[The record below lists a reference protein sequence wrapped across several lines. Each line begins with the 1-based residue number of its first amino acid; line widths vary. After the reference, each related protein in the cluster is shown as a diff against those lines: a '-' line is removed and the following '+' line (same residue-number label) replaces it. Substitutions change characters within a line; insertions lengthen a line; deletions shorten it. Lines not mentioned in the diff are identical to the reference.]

1 MAIAKHA
8 GFLVRWS
15 GILFSFYPGACL
27 SLDQIPE
34 FLHILWPVC
43 EMEGTLSASYFSSL
57 ECVYVLYRNIKCF
70 DPSGKLKG
78 VWQYLLHIS
87 LLLLQLQSIFI
98 PLRLSQSLLLAGTV
112 LLSTK
117 HVLEHHV
124 ELILCFSLSSLLNS
138 NNLPKWATVGK
149 QNDEV
154 NKSLGH
160 ILCFLCPKSFFP
172 FLVYPLSQRPH
183 RQPGPSCFPIGPECS
198 KAQVPQVFTPHTQ
211 QVVRLER
218 SPQMHSHWHT

>member
-8 GFLVRWS
+8 GFLVKWS

-57 ECVYVLYRNIKCF
+57 ECVYVLYINIKCF

-87 LLLLQLQSIFI
+87 LLLLQLQSIFT
-98 PLRLSQSLLLAGTV
+98 PLRLSQSLLLADTV

-117 HVLEHHV
+117 HVLENHV
-124 ELILCFSLSSLLNS
+124 WTHTVLL
-138 NNLPKWATVGK
+138 
-149 QNDEV
+149 
-154 NKSLGH
+154 
-160 ILCFLCPKSFFP
+160 P
-172 FLVYPLSQRPH
+172 FLSPPLLQFTKVSNC
-183 RQPGPSCFPIGPECS
+183 GKTKWWS
-198 KAQVPQVFTPHTQ
+198 K
-211 QVVRLER
+211 
-218 SPQMHSHWHT
+218 